1 MTYSEWK
8 LSRFAWRYL
17 ENWQKPCKIT
27 KKNGD
32 KEVVTSMLY
41 FRVDFLK
48 LIQKIRICCKN
59 LFIVV
64 NTRVNP
70 AVYFQSRL
78 FQCYNLSFSK
88 RTFGTIRFRLRLK
101 TVLFSWVLRTTLI
114 VSKKKETY
122 LSYRLKCF
130 TGKDAT
136 HKIHTKLHSGTEWR
150 HADVTV

>member
-1 MTYSEWK
+1 
-8 LSRFAWRYL
+8 
-17 ENWQKPCKIT
+17 
-27 KKNGD
+27 
-32 KEVVTSMLY
+32 MLY

-59 LFIVV
+59 LFIIV

-88 RTFGTIRFRLRLK
+88 RTFATIRFRLRLK

-114 VSKKKETY
+114 VSKKRKHIYHIDWSVLLEKTPLVKFIRNYIREPSDVMLTSLFKFLLICTRQCVQKKMLDMNGLQAAKELVKRNTCWN
-122 LSYRLKCF
+122 S
-130 TGKDAT
+130 
-136 HKIHTKLHSGTEWR
+136 
-150 HADVTV
+150 